1 MKEQELNTRVSQTL
15 QEFESMEN
23 IQPSAEWNDS
33 LMQKLSVAK
42 PNSIATFSSSK
53 YAVVMLFVVM
63 ANIGF
68 VFTAVMNDS
77 PQAPNRDKELQTI
90 SKELLSNPS
99 SINN

>member
-1 MKEQELNTRVSQTL
+1 MKEQELNNKVSQTL

-23 IQPSAEWNDS
+23 IQPSAEWNNS

-42 PNSIATFSSSK
+42 PNSIAGFSSSK
-53 YAVVMLFVVM
+53 FAVLMLFVVM

-68 VFTAVMNDS
+68 VFKTVMNDS
-77 PQAPNRDKELQTI
+77 QQTPNRDKELQVI
-90 SKELLSNPS
+90 SKELLINPI